1 MHACAHPVAVCTIVL
16 TSRLLHGPAYVCV
29 FPRTALMDPLMQVAG
44 MVTVELL
51 FVPNN
56 GPVQDVVVK
65 RRVLSA
71 EAANHILAIIDA
83 MPGHS
88 TV

>member
-1 MHACAHPVAVCTIVL
+1 M
-16 TSRLLHGPAYVCV
+16 CV
-29 FPRTALMDPLMQVAG
+29 FPCARTALMDPLMQVAG

-56 GPVQDVVVK
+56 GTVQDVAVK

-83 MPGHS
+83 MPSHS